1 MSADSN
7 ECLLVLNPTID
18 QVGPLMGK
26 LKGSNPC
33 ADASRKQLMKK
44 FLRNLMGVGL
54 VILGII
60 GLILP
65 IMPGWIFLIPG
76 LMILAESFPWLD
88 RFLNKWI
95 AWGKEKMAREK
106 KDGVKNDAGPPAS
119 AI

>member
-1 MSADSN
+1 M
-7 ECLLVLNPTID
+7 PTFD
-18 QVGPLMGK
+18 QLALLMGK
-26 LKGSNPC
+26 LKGCNPG
-33 ADASRKQLMKK
+33 ADASKKQPMRK

-95 AWGKEKMAREK
+95 AWGKEKMARERK
-106 KDGVKNDAGPPAS
+106 GTSKSDAEPPAS